1 MLVRA
6 PAIEETCPSGVQ
18 PSEDAV
24 TERPLTDPRA
34 EALARA
40 IIATVDKLTYDGLSA
55 RPAKS

>member
-1 MLVRA
+1 MKATVLKNDGPRSGNRRNVS
-6 PAIEETCPSGVQ
+6 SGVQ

-40 IIATVDKLTYDGLSA
+40 IIATVDKLTYDG
-55 RPAKS
+55 